1 MTDEDESTSSG
12 ATGQTPLEVVVE
24 ALREMT
30 RVRMGALRDG
40 AETWPEDDTAIA
52 AINALYEQSDG
63 EWAICGQAIDGAGA
77 DWIYPVMLARAV
89 IMLQPRGGLESSD
102 V

>member
-1 MTDEDESTSSG
+1 MS
-12 ATGQTPLEVVVE
+12 
-24 ALREMT
+24 
-30 RVRMGALRDG
+30 RVRLGALRDG

-63 EWAICGQAIDGAGA
+63 DWSICAQAIGGAGA

-89 IMLQPRGGLESSD
+89 VLLQPTGEG
-102 V
+102 

>member
-1 MTDEDESTSSG
+1 LTEEDDSASNG
-12 ATGQTPLEVVVE
+12 ASGQTPLEVVVE

-30 RVRMGALRDG
+30 RVRLGALRDG

-52 AINALYEQSDG
+52 AINALYEESDG
-63 EWAICGQAIDGAGA
+63 DWSICAQAIDDAGA

-89 IMLQPRGGLESSD
+89 VMLQPTLEG
-102 V
+102 